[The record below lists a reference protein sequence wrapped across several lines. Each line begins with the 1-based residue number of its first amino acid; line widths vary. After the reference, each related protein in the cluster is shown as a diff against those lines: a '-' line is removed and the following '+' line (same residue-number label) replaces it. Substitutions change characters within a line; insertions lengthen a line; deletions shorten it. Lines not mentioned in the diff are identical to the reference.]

1 METQTKAKWVL
12 DTAHSEVAFK
22 VKHLMISTVT
32 GKFTKF
38 DVQLEAGKEDFS
50 DGKVTVTLDVD
61 GINTNDA
68 QRDGHLKSADFF
80 EAEKYP
86 QLKFV
91 SRSFTKSDSKGDYI
105 LEGDLTIKDVTKAIS
120 IPVEYGGTVRD
131 PWGNTKVAFSIDTKI
146 NRKEYGLGWN
156 AALEAGGVLVG
167 EDVRILAE
175 IQLIEQAQ

>member
-68 QRDGHLKSADFF
+68 QRDGHLKSADF
-80 EAEKYP
+80 
-86 QLKFV
+86 
-91 SRSFTKSDSKGDYI
+91 
-105 LEGDLTIKDVTKAIS
+105 
-120 IPVEYGGTVRD
+120 
-131 PWGNTKVAFSIDTKI
+131 
-146 NRKEYGLGWN
+146 
-156 AALEAGGVLVG
+156 
-167 EDVRILAE
+167 
-175 IQLIEQAQ
+175 